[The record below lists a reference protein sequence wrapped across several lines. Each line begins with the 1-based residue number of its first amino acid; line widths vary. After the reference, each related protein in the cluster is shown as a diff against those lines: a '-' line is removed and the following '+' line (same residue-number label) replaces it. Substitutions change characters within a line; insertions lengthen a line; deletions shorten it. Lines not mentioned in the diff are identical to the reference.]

1 MKGIIFDLDGV
12 LINSMPSHFEA
23 WRIAFNEIANI
34 DVNERTVYLLEGMRG
49 IDLAKNV
56 LELHNISANEVAPQI
71 TKRKSEIFRSYPTVP
86 KPFTGVQSLLE
97 RLTCRKAV
105 VSGSSKEDVTALLE
119 QLKNIK
125 FEVIVTADDVNIG
138 KPDPL
143 AFTTALRGMNIYP
156 QNALVVENAPLGI
169 DAANT
174 AGIQSL
180 ALLNNSPLYKK
191 DFDGKI
197 DSRRIFANI
206 ASIAEVLSEW
216 CQVLHRS

>member
-56 LELHNISANEVAPQI
+56 LELHNINANEVAPQI

-97 RLTCRKAV
+97 RLTCSKAV
-105 VSGSSKEDVTALLE
+105 VSGSSKEDVIALLD

-125 FEVIVTADDVNIG
+125 FEVIVTADDLNVG

-143 AFTTALRGMNIYP
+143 AFITALRGMNIN
-156 QNALVVENAPLGI
+156 QQSALVVENAPLGI

-180 ALLNNSPLYKK
+180 VLLNNSPLSKS
-191 DFDGKI
+191 DFEGKI
-197 DSRRIFANI
+197 DRSRIFKDTV
-206 ASIAEVLSEW
+206 SISAILSEW
-216 CQVLHRS
+216 CN